1 MLFNAT
7 GLPHLAIGSA
17 AHAAL
22 HGSASHGCAG
32 AVAGDRAHYDLLL
45 PQTPDRYTL
54 EKLARSSSP
63 GPAARRFMVSL
74 QAQFV
79 KIDVLGACARLVT
92 YNTRHARDLMR
103 LKKVRPQILERYKF
117 ALLSDSAALGDW
129 GAGPNTNL
137 WRILAAGAVPVYWG
151 SPTMGRFLPR
161 GSAIDALDFSSP
173 LALAAKLQELTN
185 DSEGHFLQLNVW
197 RQLNAAPL
205 SLGAA
210 LESQSP
216 PLSQDSL
223 AALAASR
230 LRSSPAEPR
239 FCSETWALEQR
250 WLRECYGMLPAWVQ
264 SFDHH
269 TLTATFERG
278 SDGLRIEIAGGQDAL
293 SFFVPTAPAA
303 PRELAPVGPRLG
315 AQWAALAPLLG
326 QRELFAEASVLQ
338 LGFTPEEMGFFPLWS
353 LVAVERHASEDL
365 EAYLKRIR
373 TREELSQVL
382 GAVLELLR
390 CLLQHGVRHNDLWA
404 SNILVVRKALDTS
417 ELPLR
422 LLAIDFEAAEL
433 LEEGFY
439 DFWEESQSLGG
450 TDSALSRARDFLH
463 QRGVHPQE
471 LPPMAPSFHAF
482 VGDGYSNAFEKWTD
496 REMLAKVLDHHL
508 GAGALAEL
516 ARPFRPF
523 LEALGSPGTEY
534 PSCEDDGTCGQ
545 EGWQLDDLWQLLNV

>member
-74 QAQFV
+74 QESCGREDARFINFLAQFV

-185 DSEGHFLQLNVW
+185 DSEDHFLQLNVW
-197 RQLNAAPL
+197 RQLNATAPL

-293 SFFVPTAPAA
+293 SVFVPTAPAA

-338 LGFTPEEMGFFPLWS
+338 LGFTPEDAVPL
-353 LVAVERHASEDL
+353 A
-365 EAYLKRIR
+365 
-373 TREELSQVL
+373 
-382 GAVLELLR
+382 
-390 CLLQHGVRHNDLWA
+390 
-404 SNILVVRKALDTS
+404 AL
-417 ELPLR
+417 
-422 LLAIDFEAAEL
+422 
-433 LEEGFY
+433 
-439 DFWEESQSLGG
+439 
-450 TDSALSRARDFLH
+450 
-463 QRGVHPQE
+463 
-471 LPPMAPSFHAF
+471 
-482 VGDGYSNAFEKWTD
+482 
-496 REMLAKVLDHHL
+496 
-508 GAGALAEL
+508 GALAFGAAKALL
-516 ARPFRPF
+516 AAPRWAQPALRGLGEAVPGFKAAQDEDFRSGAEMEVSF
-523 LEALGSPGTEY
+523 WLEAGRNEFLKGDVVFVLGDTLRISLQCLGLPL
-534 PSCEDDGTCGQ
+534 Q
-545 EGWQLDDLWQLLNV
+545 